1 MTTMRV
7 LHLFSN
13 WRWTGPAEPAVNMA
27 VALSR
32 AGWDVT
38 FAAGRPRGYGGT
50 LVVEKARERGLE
62 VHSGL
67 TLNKHINPFY
77 NYPDGRRLREWLRDQ
92 RFEVM
97 HCHMRNAHIVA
108 ALAARPLPDRPLV
121 IRSAYAGEGPRGYWE
136 RRLLTEFTDGLL
148 VVSER
153 ARRHVVEAF
162 GFPEE
167 RVAVAHTA
175 VDLERFDPER
185 GLGDRRA
192 DFGLGPDDFVLGIVA
207 RVQWRRRF
215 DVLLQAVA
223 KAREALPNL
232 KLLIVGRGTHIE
244 TIAVKPA
251 RKMGLADAVLFP
263 GYQRGDDYVRTLAT
277 FDAKVFL
284 VPGTDGSCRAVR
296 EAMAM
301 GRPVIASRRGMLP
314 ELVAHGERGLVVN
327 DTPDELAEAFVA
339 MARDPERRRAMGAAA
354 RQFALENFSLERQAE
369 IVGRFYHHIA
379 ALGKR

>member
-13 WRWTGPAEPAVNMA
+13 WRWTGPAEPAVNLA
-27 VALSR
+27 VGLSR
-32 AGWDVT
+32 AGWHVT
-38 FAAGRPRGYGGT
+38 FAAGRPRGYGET

-62 VHSGL
+62 LHTGL
-67 TLNKHINPFY
+67 TLNKHINPFH
-77 NYPDGRRLREWLRDQ
+77 NYPDGRRLREWLRSQ
-92 RFEVM
+92 RLDIL

-108 ALAARPLPDRPLV
+108 ALAARPLPDRPIV

-136 RRLLTEFTDGLL
+136 RRLLREFTDGLL

-167 RVAVAHTA
+167 RVAVVHTA
-175 VDLERFDPER
+175 VDLERFDPGR

-223 KAREALPNL
+223 KAHKSLPNL
-232 KLLIVGRGTHIE
+232 KLLIVGRGTHME

-251 RKMGLADAVLFP
+251 RKMGLGDVVLFP
-263 GYQRGDDYVRTLAT
+263 RYQRGDDYVRTLAT

-327 DTPDELAEAFVA
+327 DTPEELAEAFVA
-339 MARDPERRRAMGAAA
+339 MAREPERRRAMGAAA

-369 IVGRFYHHIA
+369 VVGRFYHHIA